1 MRLSSSS
8 IRIGVT
14 IALVLA
20 ASCVTA
26 WVQHVQAQAPA
37 QIGASSPLPVFVT
50 NPSEVVLLPDG
61 FVPGSRWRFTTWT
74 TPNAFTWVATV
85 NKISGAWA
93 NMTVIAE
100 DSSRHT
106 QWYYVP
112 GLPGSWERQ

>member
-1 MRLSSSS
+1 MGLSSSS

-14 IALVLA
+14 IALVMA
-20 ASCVTA
+20 VTCVTA
-26 WVQHVQAQAPA
+26 WVQHVHAQSPA

-50 NPSEVVLLPDG
+50 NPSEVTLLPDG

-85 NKISGAWA
+85 NKTSGAWA
-93 NMTVIAE
+93 NLTVTAE

-106 QWYYVP
+106 YWYYIP

>member
-8 IRIGVT
+8 IRVGVT
-14 IALVLA
+14 IALIMA
-20 ASCVTA
+20 ASSVTA
-26 WVQHVQAQAPA
+26 WIERAHAQATA
-37 QIGASSPLPVFVT
+37 QIGAGSPLPVFVT
-50 NPSEVVLLPDG
+50 NPSESVVLPDG

-74 TPNAFTWVATV
+74 APNAFTWVATV

-93 NMTVIAE
+93 SLTVTAE

-106 QWYYVP
+106 QWYYIP